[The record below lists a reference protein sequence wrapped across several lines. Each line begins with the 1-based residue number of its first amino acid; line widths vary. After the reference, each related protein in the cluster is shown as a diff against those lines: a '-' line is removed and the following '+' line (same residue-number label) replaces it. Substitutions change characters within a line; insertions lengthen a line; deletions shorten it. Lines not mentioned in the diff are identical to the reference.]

1 MQGVPSFFSSSLFL
15 STLTFSQNLEVLEQ
29 NQSGEGSQ
37 PKAQNNLHLLLSSLH
52 PLPVPETLLGAPRA
66 AAVEWSEEL

>member
-37 PKAQNNLHLLLSSLH
+37 PKVQNNLHLLL
-52 PLPVPETLLGAPRA
+52 
-66 AAVEWSEEL
+66 